1 MKMLKYL
8 LFAVLIALATLVT
21 VRLFGPFDFLSSRT
35 EVSSTVLLDKIERV
49 VKLTTVEG
57 SFSEIY
63 NYKNHYGADIWPFQK
78 KALIRINATVAVG
91 YDFEEVQLNIDET
104 AKTIA
109 VIHMPAPE
117 ILSIDHDIDY
127 YNLESG
133 LFNVITNQDITEMGA
148 EAKEFIAKKAVE
160 SDLMRIAEQQRVE
173 LFDLLSM
180 ALQGAGWELI
190 DRSDRPLG

>member
-1 MKMLKYL
+1 
-8 LFAVLIALATLVT
+8 
-21 VRLFGPFDFLSSRT
+21 
-35 EVSSTVLLDKIERV
+35 
-49 VKLTTVEG
+49 
-57 SFSEIY
+57 
-63 NYKNHYGADIWPFQK
+63 
-78 KALIRINATVAVG
+78 
-91 YDFEEVQLNIDET
+91 
-104 AKTIA
+104 
-109 VIHMPAPE
+109 E